1 MWQKQSQGIMIVLKH
16 FFKVN
21 ICKLSF
27 FHLIIWV
34 RFPYVHLTTQIFIL
48 NNLFCL
54 FIFLRFFTKFFFIG
68 FDGYYIVRT
77 DGGQPRPKYIF
88 NKCETNIYFLYSTEV
103 WSKPSPNF
111 KRDCVC
117 VISSHLQFRE
127 KRTSPINKGTLE
139 SLNSSKM
146 CRFSE

>member
-1 MWQKQSQGIMIVLKH
+1 MR
-16 FFKVN
+16 VN
-21 ICKLSF
+21 PD
-27 FHLIIWV
+27 
-34 RFPYVHLTTQIFIL
+34 R
-48 NNLFCL
+48 
-54 FIFLRFFTKFFFIG
+54 
-68 FDGYYIVRT
+68 
-77 DGGQPRPKYIF
+77 F

-103 WSKPSPNF
+103 WSKPSPSF